1 MSIVLAQDEDLPLE
15 VQALEGCYEAKD
27 WTCAF
32 DRGAALMEAEGHVA
46 SCLADSRH
54 GCAFP
59 VLFLYSTGLAAA
71 ADADNAGR
79 RAIAERGLDL
89 VRQMSNGVVDTDGE
103 VFFSA
108 LRYDACKSTGDVACV
123 EDSVGML
130 RLARKSPDYDEENV
144 ARFLDDLTQE
154 TGVRPPVNVQAIMAE
169 VARTEK
175 LQ

>member
-1 MSIVLAQDEDLPLE
+1 MPPEVLA
-15 VQALEGCYEAKD
+15 VEGCYAARD

-32 DRGAALMEAEGHVA
+32 DRGAALMEAEGYVA
-46 SCLADSRH
+46 SCLADSHH

-71 ADADNAGR
+71 AEADNAGR

-89 VRQMSNGVVDTDGE
+89 ARQMSDGVVDTDGE

-108 LRYDACKSTGDVACV
+108 LRYDACKSMGDAACV
-123 EDSVGML
+123 ADSARML

-144 ARFLDDLTQE
+144 GRFVDDFEEE
-154 TGVRPPVNVQAIMAE
+154 TDVRLPMNLQAIMAE